1 MFLYA
6 GPGVYPGPGFYLKFY
21 GSTVIILITGWSP
34 ELSHIGLCR
43 QDSLHSSQK
52 VCVCSVR
59 QSGEHFGSNH
69 RLPIVRYRKDYAG
82 EHSKLLQLQYSKT
95 VVSLVCIGAVSG
107 LYYSSLDR
115 QSRRKF
121 RATADGVIRFVRYW
135 YWDYCLLLLI
145 FDWQFFVVTAAVPR
159 RATEVHWDRIFFKQY
174 TVFGM
179 LFLFLKQQCESSKDT
194 DFDLVFIK
202 LILSARSSLLQNRVV
217 MSWCMLLCHWFST
230 FLLFLLTWIEVKVLE
245 I

>member
-1 MFLYA
+1 MARRRGQEGTFGPLLHAKFHPHLCNVSPLRGEKPQNRPLSKLNTGALHCAQCWSVTTPACSYRTINLPRLVCGTRLLSVQMNQTPCLYV

-121 RATADGVIRFVRYW
+121 RATADGVIRFVRY
-135 YWDYCLLLLI
+135 
-145 FDWQFFVVTAAVPR
+145 
-159 RATEVHWDRIFFKQY
+159 
-174 TVFGM
+174 
-179 LFLFLKQQCESSKDT
+179 
-194 DFDLVFIK
+194 
-202 LILSARSSLLQNRVV
+202 
-217 MSWCMLLCHWFST
+217 
-230 FLLFLLTWIEVKVLE
+230 
-245 I
+245 